1 MPDGV
6 QALGRAEGESIPRVP
21 VPEDRRDLPGE
32 FRHRK
37 VIEVRFA
44 DTDAMGHVNNAKYLT
59 YMETARTRY
68 IEEVVL
74 GEPMRLGVYG
84 ELSFIVA
91 DVRLAY
97 RSPAHYGE
105 TLTVE
110 TRTSGIGRT
119 SIRMDH
125 RITAPDSS
133 VGRRS
138 LVFVIP
144 ADKISSDDATQV
156 RIQAV
161 LSAPATPGGGRLVK
175 FAIETLD

>member
-6 QALGRAEGESIPRVP
+6 QAPGRAESEVLWRVP

-37 VIEVRFA
+37 VVEVRFA

-68 IEEVVL
+68 IEEVIL

-133 VGRRS
+133 VGRARLVAVCESVLVRYDYGSEAPVPVSPQEIERIEAFEGRS
-138 LVFVIP
+138 LR
-144 ADKISSDDATQV
+144 D
-156 RIQAV
+156 
-161 LSAPATPGGGRLVK
+161 
-175 FAIETLD
+175 

>member
-6 QALGRAEGESIPRVP
+6 QAPGRAEGESLPRVP

-74 GEPMRLGVYG
+74 GEPMSLGV
-84 ELSFIVA
+84 
-91 DVRLAY
+91 
-97 RSPAHYGE
+97 
-105 TLTVE
+105 
-110 TRTSGIGRT
+110 
-119 SIRMDH
+119 
-125 RITAPDSS
+125 
-133 VGRRS
+133 
-138 LVFVIP
+138 
-144 ADKISSDDATQV
+144 
-156 RIQAV
+156 
-161 LSAPATPGGGRLVK
+161 
-175 FAIETLD
+175 

>member
-125 RITAPDSS
+125 RITAPDSP
-133 VGRRS
+133 VGRARLVAVCESVLVRYDYGSEAPVPVSPQEIQRIEAFEGRS
-138 LVFVIP
+138 LHH
-144 ADKISSDDATQV
+144 
-156 RIQAV
+156 
-161 LSAPATPGGGRLVK
+161 
-175 FAIETLD
+175 